1 MPFPICVLYLLPL
14 TFLLPFLFGANA
26 SKSLHVTFT
35 TRSGKCPPVHLN
47 NMQLPR
53 EDHVKYLGLHLD
65 RRLTWRHH
73 IFAKR
78 KQLGLTLTKLYWL
91 FGRKSLL
98 SFSNKILLYK
108 IILKP
113 IWTYGIQ
120 LWGTAS
126 TSNVEILGH
135 FQSKALRLIVVCAEH
150 YYPTQSPHANGQ
162 GRNPP
167 LQLSLLPPP
176 QCTP

>member
-1 MPFPICVLYLLPL
+1 MH
-14 TFLLPFLFGANA
+14 ANA

-35 TRSGKCPPVHLN
+35 TRSSTCLPVHLN
-47 NMQLPR
+47 NLQLESPI
-53 EDHVKYLGLHLD
+53 KYLGFHLD

-78 KQLGLTLTKLYWL
+78 KQLGPTLTKMYWL

-98 SFSNKILLYK
+98 SLSNKILIYK
-108 IILKP
+108 TILKS

-126 TSNVEILGH
+126 TSNVEILERFH
-135 FQSKALRLIVVCAEH
+135 TKALRLIEDAPWYV
-150 YYPTQSPHANGQ
+150 PNTII
-162 GRNPP
+162 
-167 LQLSLLPPP
+167 
-176 QCTP
+176 